1 MKKLIS
7 VISLIFIFLNGF
19 SQIVIN
25 EFEASNKKI
34 PDPQFKVF
42 SDWVELYNGGNSDV
56 NISGYYLT
64 DNSTNSKKW
73 QIPTGTN
80 ISKNGYLVIW
90 LDGYNKGLHAN
101 FSLSADGEFLGLS
114 DQNGKFIDSLSFG
127 LQKADKSFG
136 RISNGASTWVIFSI
150 PSIGT
155 FNDANSIYFKTEKPT
170 FTLASGVYTGIQS
183 IEINPI
189 SDAKIYYTTDG
200 STPTIKSTLY
210 SGAISLSKTTVLKAK
225 AFVAGE
231 DESDVAACTYFINEH
246 NFDLPIL
253 SISTDPNWLFNVDT
267 GIYELG
273 PYAQIEDPHYGAN
286 YWLDKEVPMTFQY
299 YSPKGVEL
307 VNNEGGAKIYGG
319 YSRMN
324 PVKSMQFKCKTQY
337 GGASAFHYQFFKDKN
352 INEFKNIGIR
362 NSGNDF
368 GNTMFR
374 DAFTQQLT
382 KKFMKLDY
390 QETQHAAF
398 FINGEYYGLTML
410 IEKLN
415 ENYIASNYNI
425 DPESVDLLDA
435 WNTVLNGDITYW
447 SIFQNYYT
455 KTDLTDDANFTYI
468 KTMMD
473 MDEYI
478 DYMITQLYI
487 NNRDWPGNNMKFW
500 RERKTNAK
508 WRWILYDTDFGF
520 QNTPS
525 SNCDDPMT
533 YITDSINTNWPNP
546 AVSTLLFRK
555 LLKNKTFKNDFIQRL
570 AYHMNTTFDTTRVI
584 HTIDSIKTS
593 IQNEMNYHIARW
605 NMPADEQT
613 WLNNIKVMRD
623 FTYQRPSCVKNSI
636 IDYFGLS
643 GMADLT
649 IKNDTSKG
657 NIYLSSKTLDTIH
670 FGSYFKDIAIPITV
684 KERDGYIFKYWKKT
698 EYTPSIINQSVIPQK
713 STWKYLDNG
722 TVPTEAWK
730 TKSFDETGWKTANGV
745 FGYGE
750 SNITTTINYGT
761 STSNK
766 YITTYFRKTFTIN
779 NLKDIS
785 TINLHLMRGDG
796 AVVYINGVEA
806 IRSNMPTGVI
816 TNQTTAFGADEND
829 EISYLNFPLSTSLF
843 TDGENNISVEV
854 HQTSATSSDLSFDL
868 EIETT
873 SNLTSNQTI
882 TKDYNKNPQLFL
894 KENTILEPVYQ
905 KLIPIAINEIQ
916 NQSSKGIS
924 GQFIELFNYG
934 NYTVD
939 LSNLNISGGIQ
950 FQFPANCSIKK
961 GSFLLL
967 CKDTNQYTS
976 VPTQKLNWT
985 NGYLTEIDTLL
996 IRNNNS
1002 DTIDIITYNNINPWP
1017 INSNASNL
1025 SIELKQTNS
1034 DNNNGNNWQIS
1045 QIQGGTPGGFT
1056 IKPKISNLFI
1066 NECMTDNT
1074 LAYYDENEKYND
1086 WIELFNNGTSAINI
1100 GGLYISDSDSNKA
1113 KYRIPDTDSNLTTI
1127 APGKFLILWA
1137 DNNPNNGILHCNFSL
1152 NKSGETVYLTQINYH
1167 DTIVIDHL
1175 SIVALDSNVSYGRY
1189 PDGSE
1194 TLSKFNGYT
1203 PLSLNTLATRIK
1215 GLFINE
1221 VLPTN
1226 TKNKD
1231 ESGDYDS
1238 WVEIFNLNSFQV
1250 DISGFI
1256 ISNTKD
1262 KSKIWTLS
1270 KDESMKI
1277 PAYGHKLLWFDN
1289 EPNEGPSHVG
1299 LDLDKSKGWI
1309 GLYQHFSDDTL
1320 RINDLSYEISNP
1332 NHSFGRVQSG
1342 SDLLMEFQWI
1352 TPQSWN
1358 ISANIPLNVNNL
1370 NADSVTIYPVPLK
1383 ETLNIAN
1390 AKDIKYVTIYSID
1403 GVKQLQSH
1411 DSIIDISKLVN
1422 GIYIIEIS
1430 YGEKTT
1436 RILSVK

>member
-1 MKKLIS
+1 MKKF
-7 VISLIFIFLNGF
+7 ISLISFIFIILNGF

-34 PDPQFKVF
+34 PDPQFGIF
-42 SDWVELYNGGNSDV
+42 SDWVELYNGGSSDV
-56 NISGYYLT
+56 TISGYYLT
-64 DNSTNSKKW
+64 DNITNSKKW
-73 QIPTGTN
+73 QFPTGTS
-80 ISKNGYLVIW
+80 IPANGYLVIW

-101 FSLSADGEFLGLS
+101 FSLSADGEFLGFS
-114 DQNGKFIDSLSFG
+114 DQNGIFIDSLSFG
-127 LQKADKSFG
+127 LQKADKSYG
-136 RISNGASTWVIFSI
+136 RISDGTNTWVTFSI
-150 PSIGT
+150 PSIGK
-155 FNDANSIYFKTEKPT
+155 FNDVNSVYLKPEKPT
-170 FTLASGVYTGIQS
+170 FSLASGVYTGVQT

-189 SDAKIYYTTDG
+189 LDAKIYYTTDG
-200 STPTIKSTLY
+200 ATPTNKSTLY
-210 SGAISLSKTTVLKAK
+210 TVAIPISKTTVLKAK
-225 AFVAGE
+225 AFVIGE
-231 DESDVAACTYFINEH
+231 DESDVAANTYFINEH
-246 NFDLPIL
+246 NFDLPII
-253 SISTDPNWLFNVDT
+253 SISTDPNWLFNADT

-273 PYAQIEDPHYGAN
+273 SHAQSDPPHYGAN
-286 YWLDKEVPMTFQY
+286 YWLDKEIPMTFQY
-299 YSPKGVEL
+299 YSPKGIEL

-337 GGASAFHYQFFKDKN
+337 GGASAFHYQFFKDKD

-398 FINGEYYGLTML
+398 FINGEYFGLTML

-425 DPESVDLLDA
+425 DPESVDLLDV
-435 WNTVLNGDITYW
+435 WNTVLNGNSNYW
-447 SIFQNYYT
+447 NIFQNYYT
-455 KTDLTDDANFTYI
+455 KTDLADDANFTYI

-520 QNTPS
+520 QNTES
-525 SNCDDPMT
+525 SLCDNPIT
-533 YITDSINTNWPNP
+533 FITDSINELWPNP

-555 LLKNKTFKNDFIQRL
+555 LLKNKSFKNDFIQRF

-584 HTIDSIKTS
+584 QIIDSIKTS
-593 IQNEMNYHIARW
+593 IQNEMTFQIARW
-605 NMPADEQT
+605 SMPKNEQT
-613 WLNNIKVMRD
+613 WISNIDNMKA
-623 FTYQRPSCVKNSI
+623 FTYQRGTCVKNSI

-643 GMADLT
+643 GTADLT

-698 EYTPSIINQSVIPQK
+698 EYTPSKIVQSVIPQK

-722 TVPTEAWK
+722 TIPTDTWK
-730 TKSFDETGWKTANGV
+730 SKSFDETGWKSANGV
-745 FGYGE
+745 LGYGE
-750 SNITTTINYGT
+750 SNITTTINYGGNA
-761 STSNK
+761 SNK
-766 YITTYFRKTFTIN
+766 YITTYFRKTFSIS

-785 TINLHLMRGDG
+785 TINLRLMRGDG
-796 AVVYINGVEA
+796 AVVYINGIEA
-806 IRSNMPTGVI
+806 IRSNIPTGII
-816 TNQTTAFGADEND
+816 TNQTKAFGADDKD
-829 EISYLNFPLSTSLF
+829 EISYLTYPLSSSLF
-843 TDGENNISVEV
+843 IEGVNIISVEV
-854 HQTSATSSDLSFDL
+854 HQSSATSSDMSFDL
-868 EIETT
+868 ELETT
-873 SNLTSNQTI
+873 SNLISSQT
-882 TKDYNKNPQLFL
+882 TTTDYNKNIQLVL

-905 KLIPIAINEIQ
+905 KLVPIAINEIH
-916 NQSSKGIS
+916 NQSSKGVS

-939 LSNLNISGGIQ
+939 LSNLNITGGIQ
-950 FQFPANCSIKK
+950 FQFPANCTIKK

-967 CKDTNQYTS
+967 CKDTNQYS
-976 VPTQKLNWT
+976 IIPTNKLNWT
-985 NGYLTEIDTLL
+985 SGELSEIDTLV
-996 IRNNNS
+996 ITNNLS
-1002 DTIDIITYNNINPWP
+1002 DTIDFVAYNNSTPWP
-1017 INSNASNL
+1017 INTTASNL

-1034 DNNNGNNWQIS
+1034 DNNNGTNWQIS
-1045 QIQGGTPGGFT
+1045 QLSGGTPGGFT
-1056 IKPKISNLFI
+1056 IKPLIKNLFI
-1066 NECMTDNT
+1066 NECLTDNT
-1074 LAYYDENEKYND
+1074 LAYYDENGKFND
-1086 WIELFNNGTSAINI
+1086 WIELYNVGNEAINI
-1100 GGLYISDSDSNKA
+1100 GGLYLSDTDSNKA

-1137 DNNPNNGILHCNFSL
+1137 DNNSNNGILHCNFSL
-1152 NKSGETVYLTQINYH
+1152 NKDGETVYLSQINYH
-1167 DTIVIDHL
+1167 DTTIIDQL

-1189 PDGSE
+1189 PDGSA
-1194 TLSKFNGYT
+1194 TLSKFNGYS
-1203 PLSLNTLATRIK
+1203 PLMSNTLATRIK

-1238 WVEIFNLNSFQV
+1238 WVEIFNSNKFPV

-1256 ISNTKD
+1256 ITNSKD
-1262 KSKIWTLS
+1262 KSKGWTLPKS
-1270 KDESMKI
+1270 ESMKI
-1277 PAYGHKLLWFDN
+1277 PAKGHKLLWFDN
-1289 EPNEGPSHVG
+1289 EPSEGFTHVG
-1299 LDLDKSKGWI
+1299 LELNKTKGWI

-1320 RINDLSYEISNP
+1320 RVNDLSYEILNP
-1332 NHSFGRVQSG
+1332 KHSFGRVQSG
-1342 SDLLMEFQWI
+1342 SDKVMEFQWI

-1358 ISANIPLNVNNL
+1358 ISANIPLEL
-1370 NADSVTIYPVPLK
+1370 NDINTDSVSIYPVPLK
-1383 ETLNIAN
+1383 ETLHIAN
-1390 AKDIKYVTIYSID
+1390 AKDIKRVTIYSID
-1403 GVKQLQSH
+1403 GVKQLHSTE
-1411 DSIIDISKLVN
+1411 SIIDISMLAN
-1422 GIYIIEIS
+1422 GIYIIEIA